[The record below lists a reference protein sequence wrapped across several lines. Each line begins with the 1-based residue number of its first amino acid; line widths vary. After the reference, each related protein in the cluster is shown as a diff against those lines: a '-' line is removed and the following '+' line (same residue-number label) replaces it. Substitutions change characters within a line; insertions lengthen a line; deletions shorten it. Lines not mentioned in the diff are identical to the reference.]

1 MISKNCSF
9 MPIKAFKLS
18 DKSRLILFLCISM
31 LLHVGMLF
39 LVPQMKDAK
48 KGSQRLIPVDV
59 IELPQPK
66 EPWRSSQ
73 ASGLRLKP
81 EEKPKKPISSVVL
94 PAKENLAKLPKEP
107 APVIFDQ
114 TKENIK
120 YESSDKHI
128 PDDLNRE
135 KETEKKEETIP
146 TVQSKNEKP
155 IRIYPTKEQI
165 ARLSEKYEKEMPAEE
180 KDKNLSLNTSE
191 PLSVSYMHGLKSK
204 IYHEWEY
211 PEAAAREGQSGR
223 LWIRFIIRKDG
234 TLQDAELIKSSG
246 YPMLDDAALSAVRL
260 AAPFYPFPKT
270 FGSLERITIN
280 ASFEYML
287 ESLPPLI
294 RNKP

>member
-1 MISKNCSF
+1 
-9 MPIKAFKLS
+9 
-18 DKSRLILFLCISM
+18 
-31 LLHVGMLF
+31 
-39 LVPQMKDAK
+39 
-48 KGSQRLIPVDV
+48 
-59 IELPQPK
+59 
-66 EPWRSSQ
+66 
-73 ASGLRLKP
+73 
-81 EEKPKKPISSVVL
+81 
-94 PAKENLAKLPKEP
+94 
-107 APVIFDQ
+107 
-114 TKENIK
+114 
-120 YESSDKHI
+120 
-128 PDDLNRE
+128 
-135 KETEKKEETIP
+135 
-146 TVQSKNEKP
+146 
-155 IRIYPTKEQI
+155 
-165 ARLSEKYEKEMPAEE
+165 
-180 KDKNLSLNTSE
+180 
-191 PLSVSYMHGLKSK
+191 MHGLKSK